1 MLFSID
7 WMQML
12 SKLLHEKL
20 YNKKKYFRASG
31 LELLDDF
38 FAIQRPRFHM

>member
-1 MLFSID
+1 
-7 WMQML
+7 ML